1 MNVRRLHRRSVQRV
15 WGDPAPPAWAG
26 AVAAAGP
33 LGEVWYED
41 DDADSP
47 LLIKYLFTRE
57 RLSIQVHPDDA
68 AARAAGLPRGKDEA
82 WLIIAAKPGA
92 VIGLGLKRFVSKDE
106 LRIAA
111 QDGRIADLVEWRPVR
126 PGDFLF
132 SPAGTVHAIGAGLV
146 VLEIQQNLD
155 RTYRLYDYGRGRELH
170 LEEGV
175 AAAHT
180 GPWHAPPPATAT
192 LEAGREILHDGDTF
206 VVERWTGEGRCRV
219 DSGVAS
225 MLLAPLAPGGSLA
238 GHSLAQGDV
247 WRIDGAAELVV
258 AGDQAIIAVYP
269 AQSAPPARSWP
280 QRGVI
285 RSGPA

>member
-82 WLIIAAKPGA
+82 WLIIAAEPGA
-92 VIGLGLKRFVSKDE
+92 VIGLGLTRSVTKEE

-111 QDGRIADLVEWRPVR
+111 QNGRIVDLVDWRPVR

-132 SPAGTVHAIGAGLV
+132 SPAGTVHAIGAGLI

-170 LEEGV
+170 LREAV

-180 GPWHAPPPATAT
+180 GPWPAPHPATAT

-206 VVERWTGEGRCRV
+206 VAERWTGAGRYSI
-219 DSGVAS
+219 DSGVAP
-225 MLLAPLAPGGSLA
+225 LLLVPLGPGGSLN

-258 AGDQAIIAVYP
+258 TGDAAIIAVYP
-269 AQSAPPARSWP
+269 GQSPPPIRSQP
-280 QRGVI
+280 QRGEI